1 MRCCDHGIGWN
12 RHSPVSK
19 YRDVLLFILL
29 QCPVGR
35 HLTWQGS
42 WYLLPRDEVRV
53 VLITELSP
61 FPMRLPAS
69 GGQRRPCSPFCPRT
83 GLVPGT
89 EEACR
94 CGVHV
99 GKALGLRAQVCSADP
114 WVSQGARVG
123 PCPSGPRRM
132 EWAPV
137 GKHPDQ
143 APRLGGCCSV
153 PSTHTSKPASERGG
167 IEMNLN
173 LLWLKKKNHLQ
184 N

>member
-1 MRCCDHGIGWN
+1 M
-12 RHSPVSK
+12 
-19 YRDVLLFILL
+19 
-29 QCPVGR
+29 
-35 HLTWQGS
+35 
-42 WYLLPRDEVRV
+42 
-53 VLITELSP
+53 
-61 FPMRLPAS
+61 
-69 GGQRRPCSPFCPRT
+69 
-83 GLVPGT
+83 PGT

-143 APRLGGCCSV
+143 APRLVWAAAAVSL
-153 PSTHTSKPASERGG
+153 PLTHRSLQVRGVG
-167 IEMNLN
+167 LR
-173 LLWLKKKNHLQ
+173 
-184 N
+184 